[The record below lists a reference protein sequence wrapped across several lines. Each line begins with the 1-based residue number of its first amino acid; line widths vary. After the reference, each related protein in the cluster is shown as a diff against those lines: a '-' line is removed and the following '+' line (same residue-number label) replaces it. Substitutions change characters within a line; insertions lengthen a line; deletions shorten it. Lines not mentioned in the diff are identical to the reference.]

1 MMYFDSNYILKCYLP
16 EPNAHLVRALAAQPT
31 TKVCSIWGRT
41 EVLAALHRKLCEGSL
56 TAKTLK
62 TVWMHFETDEKAGV
76 WTWLPLDRPV
86 QKFVERHFL
95 SLSTSTYLRS
105 GDATHLATAALHG
118 LTDIYSHDKHLL
130 AAAPSFG
137 LVGRDVLP

>member
-1 MMYFDSNYILKCYLP
+1 MLYFDSNYILKCYLP
-16 EPNAHLVRALAAQPT
+16 EPDAHLVRELAAQPIV
-31 TKVCSIWGRT
+31 KVCSVWGRT
-41 EVLAALHRKLCEGSL
+41 EFLAALHRKLREGSL
-56 TAKTLK
+56 TEATLK
-62 TVWMHFETDEKAGV
+62 AVWTHFEQDEEAGV

-86 QKFVERHFL
+86 QKLVEQHFL
-95 SLSTSTYLRS
+95 KLSASIYQRS
-105 GDATHLATAALHG
+105 GDATHLATASLHG